1 MLLDAIPDLSSK
13 SFLKDAK
20 FSNLLLILD
29 AYSKLLRVYGM
40 EKITTE
46 EVMDKLDI
54 SNPYLEN

>member
-1 MLLDAIPDLSSK
+1 MDTIPDLSPK
-13 SFLKDAK
+13 SFLKDTK